1 MPELERSYRRLL
13 CAYPGF
19 YRRERGLEI
28 LTTLLD
34 AAGPGQVRPSRGEA
48 AYLLLIG
55 LRCRFVPP
63 TWIGKIAAGL
73 VTIWAAVVLS
83 GAGALAVSGFAN
95 PDEPDLTAFSDDL
108 VGRRASSTHELPGD
122 NLLDMA
128 YAYKTYGEFQDFA
141 NEGWDGGRPAPM
153 GRSRAYQQVA
163 ETPTVLAGAYQQVT
177 SAGWRTG
184 ALIQTGV
191 NSPADVNGPNGVFW
205 AYRDG
210 VLLRVSEY
218 DDQTGMTVSAYPI
231 EPSGVLAGAIAGFVI
246 GLILVGQA
254 MTWLAH
260 RVARTAPP
268 TRRLILLLG
277 LPALIACGVNTLD
290 NVLSMVPDPDTASVL
305 FSADYMYP
313 LANQIAN
320 PLAVSVIALA
330 LIGSVGLIA
339 RAARMSRRRPVNA
352 AAPMGSGTCR
362 GRPGRRF
369 RASGTCPG

>member
-13 CAYPGF
+13 RAYPGF

-34 AAGPGQVRPSRGEA
+34 AAEPGQVRPSRGEA
-48 AYLLLIG
+48 GYLLLSG
-55 LRCRFVPP
+55 LRYRFVPP
-63 TWIGKIAAGL
+63 TRIGKIAASL

-83 GAGALAVSGFAN
+83 GAGALAVWGFAT
-95 PDEPDLTAFSDDL
+95 PDEPDLAAFSDDL
-108 VGRRASSTHELPGD
+108 VGRQASFTWEHDLPGD

-128 YAYKTYGEFQDFA
+128 YANTTYGAFQDFA
-141 NEGWDGGRPAPM
+141 QEGWDGGRPAPM
-153 GRSRAYQQVA
+153 GQSRVYAQVA
-163 ETPTVLAGAYQQVT
+163 EAPTVLADAHRHLT

-184 ALIQTGV
+184 ALSQGAVNSQAGV
-191 NSPADVNGPNGVFW
+191 NRPNGVFW

-210 VLLRVSEY
+210 VLLRMSGY
-218 DDQTGMTVSAYPI
+218 DNQTGLTVSAYPI

-246 GLILVGQA
+246 GLIMVGQA
-254 MTWLAH
+254 ITWLAH
-260 RVARTAPP
+260 RAARTPLP

-290 NVLSMVPDPDTASVL
+290 NVLSMVPTLGTGSVL
-305 FSADYMYP
+305 FAADYMYP

-320 PLAVSVIALA
+320 PLAANVITLA

-339 RAARMSRRRPVNA
+339 RAARTSRLQPVNA
-352 AAPMGSGTCR
+352 AAPTGEVAES
-362 GRPGRRF
+362 
-369 RASGTCPG
+369 